1 MRYFQAKRASN
12 GLVSELRL
20 KYNALYTMKKIFFYT
35 DTPIFGGAERQML
48 LLAQN
53 LNKGKYVPSLI
64 CSKYESLQPMVD
76 AWKTSG
82 FEVHQLNV
90 MHKHDPRHYFQM
102 RTFLRNKK
110 PDLLHIHLW
119 NPGSCRYAFLASPE
133 DLPIITTEHDPF
145 PLKGMKKMLKVKY
158 LEKTSETI
166 TVSESNRQL
175 MISEYPE
182 FENDITTVHNGID
195 LDNFEKSILHLT
207 SQEKNKIRHHILKAD
222 QKDRVV
228 LCIAALHPRK
238 GLNYLLEA
246 MPDVLEKF
254 PNVKLAIVGEGPQ
267 KKELQKIISR
277 LKIDHHVMLLG
288 HQEDI
293 YKLLKCVEIF
303 VLPSITEAFGLVLLE
318 AMAAQLPI
326 LSTQTGGIP
335 EIVQHMK
342 SGLLVKPGNV
352 QELTDGLNE
361 LLRNNAL
368 SQKIAFVGHHRV
380 KEFSAQ
386 SMAERTA
393 AVYDK
398 VLSLDSKTS

>member
-1 MRYFQAKRASN
+1 
-12 GLVSELRL
+12 
-20 KYNALYTMKKIFFYT
+20 MKKVFFYT

-53 LNKGKYVPSLI
+53 LQKEKYIPSLI
-64 CSKYESLQPMVD
+64 CSNYESLEPMME
-76 AWKTSG
+76 AWKNSG
-82 FEVHQLNV
+82 FDVYKLNV

-102 RTFLRNKK
+102 GKLLKTKK

-119 NPGSCRYAFLASPE
+119 NPGSCRYAFLAATE
-133 DLPIITTEHDPF
+133 DLPIVTTEHDPF
-145 PLKGMKKMLKVKY
+145 PLKGMKKMLKIKY

-166 TVSESNRQL
+166 TVSDSNKQL

-182 FENDITTVHNGID
+182 FEPDITTVHNGID
-195 LDNFEKSILHLT
+195 LDYFEKSILHMT

-222 QKDRVV
+222 QKDRII

-238 GLNYLLEA
+238 GLDYLLEA

-254 PNVKLAIVGEGPQ
+254 PDAKLAIVGEGPQ
-267 KKELQKIISR
+267 KKDLQKIITR
-277 LKIDHHVMLLG
+277 LKIDHRVMLLG
-288 HQEDI
+288 YQEDI
-293 YKLLKCVEIF
+293 PKLLKCVEIF

-326 LSTQTGGIP
+326 LSTKTGGIP
-335 EIVQHMK
+335 EIIQHMK
-342 SGLLVKPGNV
+342 SGLLVEPGKT

-361 LLRNNAL
+361 LLRNSAL
-368 SQKIAFVGHHRV
+368 SQKIAFVGLHHV
-380 KEFSAQ
+380 KEFSAR
-386 SMAERTA
+386 SMAEKTQ

-398 VLSLDSKTS
+398 VLSVNSKNS